1 MLLAVISG
9 RSCCLLLILS
19 HGNCSFTGQRCSLSN
34 AAQQMKCAVCLYG
47 AGIFLFVNDL
57 LGVFGHLDPII
68 HNDFTHRHL
77 RCRSGD
83 VPGIKVEH
91 RRVFFR

>member
-9 RSCCLLLILS
+9 RSCCLLSIFCDR
-19 HGNCSFTGQRCSLSN
+19 NCRFTGQRSSLAN

-47 AGIFLFVNDL
+47 TGIFLFINDL
-57 LGVFGHLDPII
+57 LGVFGHLDPVI

>member
-1 MLLAVISG
+1 MLLAAASD
-9 RSCCLLLILS
+9 RSCCLLSIFS
-19 HGNCSFTGQRCSLSN
+19 HGNCRFAGQRSSLAN
-34 AAQQMKCAVCLYG
+34 AAQQMKCTVCLYG

-68 HNDFTHRHL
+68 HNNLTHGNL
-77 RCRSGD
+77 RCRSSD
-83 VPGIKVEH
+83 VSGVKIEH

>member
-1 MLLAVISG
+1 MLLAVASG
-9 RSCCLLLILS
+9 RSCCLLSIFS
-19 HGNCSFTGQRCSLSN
+19 HGNRSFTAQRSSLAN

-47 AGIFLFVNDL
+47 TGILLFVNDL
-57 LGVFGHLDPII
+57 LGGGHLDPAI
-68 HNDFTHRHL
+68 HNDLTHRHL

-83 VPGIKVEH
+83 VSGIKIEH

>member
-1 MLLAVISG
+1 MLLAAVSG
-9 RSCCLLLILS
+9 RSCCLLSIFS
-19 HGNCSFTGQRCSLSN
+19 HGNCRFTAQRSSLAN

-47 AGIFLFVNDL
+47 TGIFLFINDL
-57 LGVFGHLDPII
+57 LGVFGHLDPVI
-68 HNDFTHRHL
+68 HNYLTHRRL
-77 RCRSGD
+77 RCRTGD